1 MNPDR
6 TSHER
11 LFFALWPGVSVRQRM
26 VQRLTSIQGLRNQ
39 GRLVNPDNLHMTLHF
54 LGNIDVGR
62 IDCFIEQANTITLN
76 PFELSINKAGY
87 FKKPR
92 VLWLGCEDIPVQL
105 TQLQQDLEK
114 ALNHCGYI
122 SERRKYHPHV
132 TVARKIVKP
141 VAEQSIETIKWS
153 VDEFVL
159 VTSITHPAGV
169 EYRVRDRFAK

>member
-6 TSHER
+6 TSYER
-11 LFFALWPGVSVRQRM
+11 LFFALWPDVSLRQQM
-26 VQRLTSIQGLRNQ
+26 VQRLTSIQGVQNQ
-39 GRLVNPDNLHMTLHF
+39 GRLVNPNNLHMTLHF
-54 LGNIDVGR
+54 LGNIDVDR
-62 IDCFIEQANTITLN
+62 IDCFIEQAKSVTLN
-76 PFELSINKAGY
+76 PFELCLNKAGY

-92 VLWLGCEDIPVQL
+92 VLWLGSEDIPVQL
-105 TQLQQDLEK
+105 IQLQQDLEK

-141 VAEQSIETIKWS
+141 VAEQSIESIKWS

-159 VTSITHPAGV
+159 VKSLTHPAGV
-169 EYRVRDRFAK
+169 EYRVRDRFGN